1 MGGGRSLQKVLT
13 KEEQVEGKLVQELL
27 ATMTEQEKRIFR
39 AFLKTRAIAAD
50 IKRYRKFD

>member
-1 MGGGRSLQKVLT
+1 MQKVLT
-13 KEEQVEGKLVQELL
+13 KEDQAEAKIVRELL

-39 AFLKTRAIAAD
+39 AFLKTRGVAAE